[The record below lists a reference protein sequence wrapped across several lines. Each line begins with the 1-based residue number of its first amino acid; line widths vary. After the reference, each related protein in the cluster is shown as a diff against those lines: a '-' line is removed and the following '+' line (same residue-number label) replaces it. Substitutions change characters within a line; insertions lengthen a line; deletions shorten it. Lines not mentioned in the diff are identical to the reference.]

1 MGDDGRMTP
10 AAPRHAVRRTLAA
23 ATALASLAVVGLAS
37 GCSSASPPSPP
48 AGVDELTVPTPSP
61 DPDDFVAAVDN
72 PWLTL
77 EPGAT
82 ATYATGAGELVMTV
96 AAGPEILGVATTSL
110 TGASTDYYAQ
120 DEAGNVWWL
129 GREGEW
135 RAGEGGAE
143 AGIAML
149 AKPRVGDGYA
159 QAEPGPRAEVLAL
172 DGEAAT
178 PAGDFDDLVVVE
190 TTEEAGRVLT
200 SYYARGAGL
209 VYRETET
216 GAPDETLQLLD

>member
-1 MGDDGRMTP
+1 MTRT
-10 AAPRHAVRRTLAA
+10 APRSAVRRTLAA
-23 ATALASLAVVGLAS
+23 ATALASLAVLGLAS

-61 DPDDFVAAVDN
+61 DPDDFVADVDN

-77 EPGAT
+77 EPGVSTTYET
-82 ATYATGAGELVMTV
+82 ATGELVTTV
-96 AAGPEILGVATTSL
+96 DGGPEILGVATTAV
-110 TGASTDYYAQ
+110 TGETTDYYAQ

-135 RAGEGGAE
+135 RAGEDGAE

-149 AKPRVGDGYA
+149 ATPRVGDGYA
-159 QAEPGPRAEVLAL
+159 QAEPGPRATVLAL
-172 DGEAAT
+172 DGEAQT
-178 PAGDFDDLVVVE
+178 PAGDFEDLVVVE

-209 VYRETET
+209 VHRETET
-216 GAPDETLQLLD
+216 GAPDGTLSLVE

>member
-1 MGDDGRMTP
+1 MTVT
-10 AAPRHAVRRTLAA
+10 APRDAVRRTLAA
-23 ATALASLAVVGLAS
+23 ATALASLAALGLAS

-77 EPGAT
+77 EPGART
-82 ATYATGAGELVMTV
+82 TYATGDGELVTTV
-96 AAGPEILGVATTSL
+96 AAGPEILGVATTAL
-110 TGASTDYYAQ
+110 TGTATDFYAQ
-120 DEAGNVWWL
+120 DEAGNVWWF

-135 RAGEGGAE
+135 QAGEAGAE

-172 DGEAAT
+172 DGEAQT

-190 TTEEAGRVLT
+190 TTEESGRVLT

-216 GAPDETLQLLD
+216 GAPDETLELTD